1 MGQGQGHM
9 TQLNTHAWVICL
21 GLTGNLVNMS
31 LVAFV
36 SVEKVIVTVIES
48 YHVTM
53 LTFAWSQR
61 RPSVIQ
67 QQSSSAEYTLPGL
80 GDD

>member
-48 YHVTM
+48 
-53 LTFAWSQR
+53 
-61 RPSVIQ
+61 
-67 QQSSSAEYTLPGL
+67 
-80 GDD
+80 